1 MFSAQTYI
9 QRRNQLKKQLGS
21 GIILFPG
28 NSESPMNYPAN
39 GYHFRQDSNFLYFW
53 GNDEPD
59 LMAIID
65 IDNDQDI
72 LFGNDL
78 TIDDIIWMGNLPTM
92 AEKIEKNG
100 ASSTLPITELT
111 KIIKKALQNDRKIHY
126 LPPYRGDTILQLSGL
141 LDISPEKIKEN
152 VSVNFIKAVVKQ
164 RNTKSP
170 DEIAEI
176 EYATNIARA
185 MHIGAMKMV
194 KPGTIE
200 EEIAGAIEGVALAT
214 GSRLSFP
221 AIYSVH
227 GEILHNHYHGNE
239 MKSGDLVVNDSGAES
254 KLHYA
259 SDITRTIPV
268 NGKFTS
274 VQKNIYN
281 IVLQS
286 QLEAIENIKPG
297 IKFRDIHLITARV
310 IASGLKD
317 LGIMKGDID
326 DAVSSGAHALF
337 FPHGLGHM
345 MGLDVHDMEN
355 LGEDYVGY
363 DSEIIRSE
371 QFGLAYL
378 RLGRKLEPNFVVTV
392 EPGIY
397 FIPALIEKWKAE
409 EKFTDF
415 INYSKV
421 EEYMDFGGIRIED
434 DVLVTDNGYKVFGEP
449 IPKTVEEI
457 ENIVG

>member
-28 NSESPMNYPAN
+28 NLESPMNYPAN